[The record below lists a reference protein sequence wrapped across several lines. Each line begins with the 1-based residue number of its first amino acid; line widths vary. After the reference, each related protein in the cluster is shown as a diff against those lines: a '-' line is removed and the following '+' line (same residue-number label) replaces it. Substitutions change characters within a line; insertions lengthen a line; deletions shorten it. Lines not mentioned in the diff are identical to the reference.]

1 MKKLLFSLIG
11 VLLYCVATHAAAV
24 QVSGLY
30 QTVVPVASQSKALQN
45 AAMQQALSQVLIK
58 VSGNSAVVNSTALQS
73 AIANPANYLT
83 SYSYQDGVLADGTS
97 SLLLQVSFDPKAV
110 TTLLQNAQQSVWGQN
125 RPLVLVWL
133 ADTQANAAQPI
144 LVGTNTENPL
154 TAQFKNDAKA
164 RGLPIMFPV
173 MDLTDMQA
181 VTPAAI
187 AAAQL
192 STIQQASTRYNSDAI
207 LAVNLTQN
215 NNQWNG
221 TWTLISQGA
230 SSTWQT
236 NGMTMSQA
244 IQAGIDAVS
253 NNLAAKF
260 AVVANAAATNQVQ
273 LTVENVQDLSDYAAV
288 TKYLKGLAPVTQAE
302 VTQVTASALIFNLTV
317 TGGEAALQQ
326 ALSLDHHLQPV
337 MAVPSTT
344 DSGTG
349 LVYQWIV

>member
-1 MKKLLFSLIG
+1 MKKLVFSIIG
-11 VLLYCVATHAAAV
+11 VLLYCVAMNATAV

-30 QTVVPVASQSKALQN
+30 QAVVPVASQSKALQN
-45 AAMQQALSQVLIK
+45 AAMQKALSQVLIK
-58 VSGNSAVVNSTALQS
+58 VSGNSAVLNSTALQS

-83 SYSYQDGVLADGTS
+83 SYSYQDGALADGTS
-97 SLLLQVSFDPKAV
+97 SLLLQASFDPKAV

-133 ADTQANAAQPI
+133 ADSQTNATPVLIGA
-144 LVGTNTENPL
+144 NTENPL
-154 TAQFKNDAKA
+154 VAQFKTDAKT
-164 RGLPIMFPV
+164 RGLPILFPV

-181 VTPAAI
+181 VTPAAV
-187 AAAQL
+187 AASQL

-244 IQAGIDAVS
+244 IQSGLDAVT

-260 AVVANAAATNQVQ
+260 AVVANAATSNQVQ

-288 TKYLKGLAPVTQAE
+288 TKYLKGLEPVTQAE
-302 VTQVTASALIFNLTV
+302 VTQVTATALIFNLTV

-344 DSGTG
+344 NSGTG

>member
-11 VLLYCVATHAAAV
+11 ALLYCVATNATAV

-30 QTVVPVASQSKALQN
+30 QTVVPVASQSKALQT

-58 VSGNSAVVNSTALQS
+58 VSGNSAVVNSAVVQS
-73 AIANPANYLT
+73 ALATPTSYLV
-83 SYSYQDGVLADGTS
+83 SYSYQDGALSDGTS

-110 TTLLQNAQQSVWGQN
+110 MSLLQNAQQTVWGQN

-133 ADTQANAAQPI
+133 ADTQTNTTPV
-144 LVGTNTENPL
+144 LVGANTENPL
-154 TAQFKNDAKA
+154 IAQFKNDAKM
-164 RGLPIMFPV
+164 RGLPILFPI
-173 MDLTDMQA
+173 MDLTDIQA
-181 VTPAAI
+181 VTPADV
-187 AAAQL
+187 AASQL
-192 STIQQASTRYNSDAI
+192 NTIQQASTRYNSDAI
-207 LAVNLTQN
+207 LAVNLIQN

-221 TWTLISQGA
+221 TWTLVSQGE
-230 SSTWQT
+230 STTWQT

-244 IQAGIDAVS
+244 IQAGLDAVT

-260 AVVANAAATNQVQ
+260 AVVANNAATNEVQ

-288 TKYLKGLAPVTQAE
+288 SKYLKGLAPVTQAE
-302 VTQVTASALIFNLTV
+302 VVQVNASALIFNLTV

-326 ALSLDHHLQPV
+326 ALSLDHHLKPV
-337 MAVPSTT
+337 LAVPSPT
-344 DSGTG
+344 DTGTG